1 MSKIF
6 DKTLDKMGIN
16 KHDFQFHIEE
26 FQSAMEV
33 AKLNN
38 SREITDS
45 NFNDMRDE
53 SFYEDDWR
61 GVKSY
66 EEAEKLLMYGHQPTV
81 DRMRTEFK
89 ADVKGDSKR
98 FSFRNDIV
106 GAAPVVP
113 LAMKGI
119 PNCMVNSYMKP
130 IKAKV
135 VDIYYDM
142 TDSARVDSDD
152 IIKAGQVLLGTILEL
167 ERQGYRFNVYC
178 TQCYNDGTTC
188 DMLVVKVKDATQ
200 PIDLKRMSFPLA
212 HTGFFRCIGFDW
224 YSRFPGAKYRRGY
237 GHKLSSDFAQ
247 EHIDK
252 VYKMLFGKSAVVLSG
267 ALIRS
272 EGKEHVKE
280 VLSNANSKN

>member
-224 YSRFPGAKYRRGY
+224 YSRFPGAKYRCGY

-247 EHIDK
+247 ERIDK

-272 EGKEHVKE
+272 NGKEHVKE